1 MENSSEDDYLSN
13 FLDPGVSNG
22 DVDWLFR
29 GREIKKLSKKTN
41 TINTEVQSQ
50 LLQAQQKALLHA
62 KGTVSSPS
70 DGPLSPSN
78 SAIQSPSISMLNING
93 SVSKSGNPKSADVS
107 RISSP
112 VSIPSSSTGTHVTPL
127 KSSLKPSSISSNNT
141 ALKINTSTVYGSP
154 FSPNSP
160 SNSLDKSLEIHKIY
174 QQQQQLLQ
182 QQQQQQQQLE
192 NNASNIPTSAETSM
206 ASPTSRS
213 RSSSLFGR
221 PKSSTPTDSKPKKS
235 LFSALSSKLK
245 SSTASTPQQ
254 QTVNPSSRSSS
265 ISNSSQHNIPT
276 HSHPITPSPPQQS
289 LSATL
294 TKSSKPVILPQP
306 EKLHSI
312 NDKLNKISFNR
323 VHFALDSLP
332 EDPQQQIPSRRPK
345 RGNVLIPEDMLA
357 PPPKLSIGITNSFN
371 EQTKDQ
377 KPTVDPDLYK
387 EALSRHNYFLNESKK
402 HLEEA
407 HLAALRMAK
416 EVSNFKKRRSSFL
429 RSIDDD
435 DDEDDEENIT
445 DSRFLNSAEDI
456 DTPIHEHVN
465 YFGTNESEND
475 PESNSSES
483 QSSTSKDIS
492 LETLYTR
499 CCHLREILPIPA
511 TLKQLKDKSKPL
523 PVLKMLNPRPTL
535 IDVLSFSDFLAI
547 APIITVV
554 FDNVTI
560 DTDMLKIIL
569 VSLKNSVM
577 LDKLSMRNVPIDN
590 NGWAI
595 LSKFLKINKSLQKL
609 DISQQRIKKSSDN
622 SRNVVRS
629 EMDWDLFTQA
639 LYERGGIEELLLHGC
654 ILTDSQFDDLV
665 NRALSLKTKRLG
677 LASSQLNV
685 HKMETLSKWISNPDS
700 PCEGIDFA
708 FNDLSGGHLTKLS
721 EVLAKHGSKI
731 NLKFFSLNSTNVS
744 LEECSQLIKN
754 LSKLESLRFLDL
766 SNNPHLFP
774 DIIPVLRDNLPN
786 FADLRRIHFD
796 FDNLTE
802 FTIVQ
807 LCLIFQNCKRLVHVS
822 ILGNNSLGSKS
833 ISSLYS
839 AVKNSHL
846 YNIDMDY
853 DGLDEELLSRISFY
867 LMRNMQHFL
876 NHDVPLNKSNTK
888 DEDLIFDGSL
898 LTKAAEQLLEKGPS
912 IKQSERI
919 IVYHSLVDKTRTL
932 KGEVQDVI
940 SKLFKDREN
949 GNLSTEGKE
958 KLLRFCLLDDSLE
971 NIIDIF
977 SEEVDE
983 KRSSSST
990 PNLIRQLS
998 SQLSRHHSAEIDTV
1012 PVINVDEE
1020 GHNQPTEDPHIVV
1033 TDANSLPV
1041 DSLTGQ
1047 RVLIRNYSQTNVHS
1061 KKLEEEEGELHRWGV
1076 FVQQQKDIMP
1086 DDEPNSLESRE
1097 KERLR
1102 AEAKAAEA
1110 EKQRIETEKKRL
1122 KINTIP
1128 SGSELRET
1136 IMKVKGIESITDLIK
1151 KVNKDYSTVENIYK
1165 HADTHK
1171 ISKVSDEGDLGVSK
1185 LSLADKSSVSESKEN
1200 DDHDENSEP
1209 MIYPLSPTVSIN
1221 SMEEDPD
1228 EVYERILNDVI
1239 RVRSNK

>member
-1 MENSSEDDYLSN
+1 MDNSTEDEFLSN

-29 GREIKKLSKKTN
+29 GREIKKLTKKTN

-62 KGTVSSPS
+62 KGTLPSPS
-70 DGPLSPSN
+70 DLTDPISPS
-78 SAIQSPSISMLNING
+78 IQSPSISFLNING
-93 SVSKSGNPKSADVS
+93 SVNKSGIPKSADIS
-107 RISSP
+107 RLSSP
-112 VSIPSSSTGTHVTPL
+112 VSIPSTGTHTTPL
-127 KSSLKPSSISSNNT
+127 KSSLKPSSVSSNN
-141 ALKINTSTVYGSP
+141 AGLKVNTTMISTSP

-160 SNSLDKSLEIHKIY
+160 NNSLNRSLEIHK
-174 QQQQQLLQ
+174 LQ
-182 QQQQQQQQLE
+182 QQQQQQSNDTTIHTSTEVE
-192 NNASNIPTSAETSM
+192 NNV
-206 ASPTSRS
+206 ASPTTRS

-221 PKSSTPTDSKPKKS
+221 PKSSTPTDPKPKKS

-245 SSTASTPQQ
+245 SSSTPITTATTTQQ
-254 QTVNPSSRSSS
+254 NSKLASSS
-265 ISNSSQHNIPT
+265 THSSQCAPT
-276 HSHPITPSPPQQS
+276 PQS
-289 LSATL
+289 E
-294 TKSSKPVILPQP
+294 SSTHKVSTKPVILSQP
-306 EKLHSI
+306 DKVHSNI
-312 NDKLNKISFNR
+312 EKLNKVSFNR

-377 KPTVDPDLYK
+377 KPTVDPELYK
-387 EALSRHNYFLNESKK
+387 EALSRHSYFIAESKK

-429 RSIDDD
+429 RSTDDDD
-435 DDEDDEENIT
+435 DDEEENIT
-445 DSRFLNSAEDI
+445 DSRFLNSTDDI
-456 DTPIHEHVN
+456 DTPLHEHVN
-465 YFGTNESEND
+465 YFGSNESEND
-475 PESNSSES
+475 ADPNENDS
-483 QSSTSKDIS
+483 QNNQSKDIS

-523 PVLKMLNPRPTL
+523 PILKMLNPKPTL
-535 IDVLSFSDFLAI
+535 IDILSFSDFLAI

-560 DTDMLKIIL
+560 DTEMLKIIL
-569 VSLKNSVM
+569 ISLTSSTM

-590 NGWAI
+590 NGWLL
-595 LSKFLKINKSLQKL
+595 LSKFLKINQSLQKL
-609 DISQQRIKKSSDN
+609 DISQQRIRKSSDN
-622 SRNVVRS
+622 SKYVVRS
-629 EMDWDLFTQA
+629 ELDWDLFTEA
-639 LYERGGIEELLLHGC
+639 LYERGGIEELVIHGC
-654 ILTDSQFDDLV
+654 ILTDSQFDNLV

-677 LASSQLNV
+677 LASTQLNV
-685 HKMETLSKWISNPDS
+685 HKMETLSKWISKSNS
-700 PCEGIDFA
+700 FCEGIDFA
-708 FNDLSGGHLTKLS
+708 FNDLSGGHLKKFNK
-721 EVLAKHGSKI
+721 VLAKLGSKI
-731 NLKFFSLNSTNVS
+731 NLHFFSLNSTNVS
-744 LEECSQLIKN
+744 FEECSQLIQN
-754 LSKLESLRFLDL
+754 LSNLESLRFLDL

-774 DIIPVLRDNLPN
+774 DIIPVLRDYLPK
-786 FADLRRIHFD
+786 FPDLRRIHFD

-822 ILGNNSLGSKS
+822 ILGNNALGSKS
-833 ISSLYS
+833 IASLYS

-853 DGLDEELLSRISFY
+853 DGLDEEFLSRISFY

-876 NHDVPLNKSNTK
+876 NNDVPLKKFKTK
-888 DEDLIFDGSL
+888 EEDLIFDGSL

-912 IKQSERI
+912 IEESERI
-919 IVYHSLVDKTRTL
+919 IIYHSLVDKTRTL
-932 KGEVQDVI
+932 RTEVLEVI
-940 SKLFKDREN
+940 SKLFKDRED

-958 KLLRFCLLDDSLE
+958 KLLRLCLLDDSLD

-977 SEEVDE
+977 NEEVDE
-983 KRSSSST
+983 RKSSNK

-998 SQLSRHHSAEIDTV
+998 SQLSRHHSSEIIDTV
-1012 PVINVDEE
+1012 PAINIDDE
-1020 GHNQPTEDPHIVV
+1020 GQNPPTEDPHIVV
-1033 TDANSLPV
+1033 TDADSLPV

-1061 KKLEEEEGELHRWGV
+1061 KKLEEEEGELHRWGF
-1076 FVQQQKDIMP
+1076 FVQQQKDILP
-1086 DDEPNSLESRE
+1086 DDEHNNIELRE

-1102 AEAKAAEA
+1102 AEAEAAEA

-1136 IMKVKGIESITDLIK
+1136 IMKVKGIQSISDLIK

-1171 ISKVSDEGDLGVSK
+1171 ISKIEEEGELGVSN
-1185 LSLADKSSVSESKEN
+1185 LSLMDKSPVSKTTDNRAESL
-1200 DDHDENSEP
+1200 EP
-1209 MIYPLSPTVSIN
+1209 TTYPLSPTVSIN
-1221 SMEEDPD
+1221 SMGEDPD